1 MAFEKK
7 FDRKKLMGSNV
18 MKNYLNQSMKR
29 INQLQ
34 SSRLFG
40 IGLGFILSLFL
51 AFSCTTKST
60 YEEVKARELKSGKV
74 VEDLFLDLRLGM
86 GRKDFYGTCWEH
98 NKNGILTNGAHYL
111 QVLYNPVFPSGKV
124 ANMHFY
130 PKFEEDHLY
139 YMPIEFI
146 YRDWFPGNEE
156 FSIDNLMVDVMGI
169 LEKWYGDGFF
179 EVSNKEKTVKAMV
192 KVDGNRVIR
201 VHKKNINTVK
211 VEILDLRIKD
221 FAQLNKSDEE
231 V

>member
-1 MAFEKK
+1 MSGVNKIAMRRAIVREGITI
-7 FDRKKLMGSNV
+7 RGLLAGI
-18 MKNYLNQSMKR
+18 LLSM
-29 INQLQ
+29 
-34 SSRLFG
+34 F
-40 IGLGFILSLFL
+40 FL
-51 AFSCTTKST
+51 ASCTPKSE
-60 YEEVKARELKSGKV
+60 YDQVKERELKSGKV

-111 QVLYNPVFPSGKV
+111 QVLYNPVLPSGKV

-130 PKFEEDHLY
+130 PKFEEDHLF
-139 YMPIEFI
+139 YMPIELV
-146 YRDWFPGNEE
+146 YQDWFPGNEAY
-156 FSIDNLMVDVMGI
+156 SIDNLMGDVMGM

-192 KVDGNRVIR
+192 KVDGNRLIR

>member
-1 MAFEKK
+1 M
-7 FDRKKLMGSNV
+7 RRS
-18 MKNYLNQSMKR
+18 
-29 INQLQ
+29 IN
-34 SSRLFG
+34 SEG
-40 IGLGFILSLFL
+40 ITIKGLVAGILLSIFFL
-51 AFSCTTKST
+51 ASCTPKSE
-60 YEEVKARELKSGKV
+60 YDQVKARELKSGKV

-111 QVLYNPVFPSGKV
+111 QVLYNPILPSGKV

-139 YMPIEFI
+139 YMPIEI
-146 YRDWFPGNEE
+146 LYQDWFPSNEE
-156 FSIDNLMVDVMGI
+156 FSIDNLMVDVMGM